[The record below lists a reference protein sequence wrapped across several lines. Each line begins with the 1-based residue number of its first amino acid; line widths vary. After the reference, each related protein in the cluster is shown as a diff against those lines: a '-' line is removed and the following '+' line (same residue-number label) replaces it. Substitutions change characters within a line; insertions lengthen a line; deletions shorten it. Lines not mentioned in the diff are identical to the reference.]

1 MIEQLC
7 TVRRERL
14 SSSVIAALGLGLFVA
29 LSLPGH
35 WALAQSA
42 PPDGTFVPNSLIRI
56 AHDNI
61 VTVVAPARCRAH
73 GESTLATMVAAE
85 LHADPTQIRLE
96 TDPGDTSKSKP
107 APLEGSATVH
117 GQGCRRSWDE
127 YRRTAAMARVMLVAG
142 AAAKWDV
149 AASEIS
155 IRCGVVR
162 HEASGLETTFGPL
175 APVAAVMPAPTEVVF
190 ADRRDECIRP
200 PVQR

>member
-1 MIEQLC
+1 MIEQFC
-7 TVRRERL
+7 TMRREKL
-14 SSSVIAALGLGLFVA
+14 NNSAIAALGLVVA

-42 PPDGTFVPNSLIRI
+42 PSGGTFAPNGLIRI

-61 VTVVAPARCRAH
+61 VTVIASPRCRAQV
-73 GESTLATMVAAE
+73 ESTLATMVAAE
-85 LHADPTQIRLE
+85 LHADATQIRVE
-96 TDPGDTSKSKP
+96 TDPSDTNKSKP
-107 APLEGSATVH
+107 APEGSATVNGH
-117 GQGCRRSWDE
+117 ECRQSWDE
-127 YRRTAAMARVMLVAG
+127 YRRAAAMARMMLVAG

-175 APVAAVMPAPTEVVF
+175 APVAAVMPTPTEVAF
-190 ADRRDECIRP
+190 ADRRDECVRP